1 MKRFWCN
8 GKKGLCNKNH
18 CHHTCEFYD
27 NNFGSYVEVNENPYW
42 EKITE
47 IAERQRAKGINTYG
61 QGLEANT
68 KPNVIER
75 INYIEE
81 ELVDTLMYLEWLK
94 EGMKKNESN

>member
-8 GKKGLCNKNH
+8 GKGNFCDKDV
-18 CHHTCEFYD
+18 CHKCEFNSD
-27 NNFGSYVEVNENPYW
+27 AFGVWVEVEENPYW
-42 EKITE
+42 QNICR
-47 IAERQRAKGINTYG
+47 IAERQRNKGISTYG

-81 ELVDTLMYLEWLK
+81 ELIDTLMYLEWLK